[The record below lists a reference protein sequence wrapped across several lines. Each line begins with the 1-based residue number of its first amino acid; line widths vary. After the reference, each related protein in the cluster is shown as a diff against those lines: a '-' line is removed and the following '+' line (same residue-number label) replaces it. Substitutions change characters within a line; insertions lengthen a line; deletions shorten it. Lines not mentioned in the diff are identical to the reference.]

1 MQMKIATVARWNTQ
15 SAGKAKRDLI
25 NAARDLLAKGNA
37 PRTIEVPFD
46 IWCRHTAPHVAREM
60 NRAGLGGR
68 YLTHL
73 DIGFDSNGR
82 AFVYDRDLP
91 KIGGDHA

>member
-1 MQMKIATVARWNTQ
+1 MQVKVATVARWNTQ
-15 SAGKAKRDLI
+15 SAGKSKRDLI
-25 NAARDLLAKGNA
+25 NAARSLLRTDNP
-37 PRTIEVPFD
+37 PRTIEVPYD
-46 IWCRHTAPHVAREM
+46 IWCRHTAPRIAREM

-68 YLTHL
+68 YLTAQ

-91 KIGGDHA
+91 ELTP

>member
-1 MQMKIATVARWNTQ
+1 MRIKTTTVARWNTQ

-25 NAARDLLAKGNA
+25 NAARDLIAKGNA

-46 IWCRHTAPHVAREM
+46 IWCRHMGPHVAREM

-68 YLTHL
+68 YLTAG
-73 DIGFDSNGR
+73 DIGFDCNGR
-82 AFVYDRDLP
+82 AFVYARALPELGDL
-91 KIGGDHA
+91 